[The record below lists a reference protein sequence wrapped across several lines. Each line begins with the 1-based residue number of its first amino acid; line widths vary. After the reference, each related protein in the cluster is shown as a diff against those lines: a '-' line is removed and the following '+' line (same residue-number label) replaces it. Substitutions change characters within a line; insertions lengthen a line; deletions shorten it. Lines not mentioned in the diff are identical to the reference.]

1 MKPLALIMA
10 LLAVIPASFAFEG
23 LHPDSDLLKVKGY
36 SPEVIYHTGRQ
47 TLRQEWQPQQ
57 TPYRSKWEQLRR
69 NLWRNDWTGALD
81 EFGSPSLS
89 E

>member
-1 MKPLALIMA
+1 MKPFVLMLMLVALA
-10 LLAVIPASFAFEG
+10 PASFAAEG
-23 LHPDSDLLKVKGY
+23 LHPDADLLSVKGY
-36 SPEVIYHTGRQ
+36 SGEVIYHTGRQ
-47 TLRQEWQPQQ
+47 SLRQEWKPQE
-57 TPYRSKWEQLRR
+57 TPYRSKWQQLRR